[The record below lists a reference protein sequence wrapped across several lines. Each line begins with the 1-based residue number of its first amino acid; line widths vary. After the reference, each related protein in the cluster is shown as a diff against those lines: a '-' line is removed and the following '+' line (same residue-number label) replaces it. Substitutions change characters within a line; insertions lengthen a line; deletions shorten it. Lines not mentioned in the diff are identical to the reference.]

1 MKKLL
6 PLLLILIVLLSC
18 GRGGKASDT
27 APSRVVPDSFAIG
40 LNLFNKGRAAS
51 HSSANMDSVLFYSN
65 WLKTFLNVRGTKR
78 R

>member
-6 PLLLILIVLLSC
+6 LLLLILIVLLSC
-18 GRGGKASDT
+18 GRGGKELYT

-40 LNLFNKGRAAS
+40 L
-51 HSSANMDSVLFYSN
+51 
-65 WLKTFLNVRGTKR
+65 KTFLNVRGTKR